1 MNLYDYQQAFGAWD
15 KTGSEMRH
23 AIRRWFRL
31 YYGKPEQPGLDPSQR
46 IAYTVVSKLYRSV
59 FAEYQPN
66 AQTSFA
72 RQVLTDLKKLQK
84 EAVQLALVGGECY
97 IKPCPTGQ
105 GFTFYLLPRDSVL
118 IFGRDARGVPTDI
131 GSIERSTLGNHYYTL
146 LERRYVD
153 EKGYL
158 TIENKLFRSL
168 SSDSLGQQ
176 AELYEHPD
184 YAHLLSKYTY
194 EQPIGSVG
202 LARLH
207 TPMVNCVD
215 GSREPVSVYAAA
227 EGLIRHIDRNE
238 ALLCGEFE
246 RGQSRIIASKDLLNG
261 NKELADNLFVGL
273 DYDAEELGLHIF
285 SPALREQSYLA
296 RKQEYL
302 RNIESIIGLKRGL
315 LSDSNLEERT
325 ATEIS
330 SSVGEH
336 NLTVMDFQAMWEEGL
351 NETVQLCA
359 RLAQV
364 YGMAVQLPQ
373 PRVTVDWGNGILF
386 DEEKTWADYKQMVA
400 AGLLSPE
407 VALGWRFNMPTETQ
421 QQRAAIRQR
430 YMPEERKQ
438 NGT

>member
-15 KTGSEMRH
+15 KTGSEMRR

-31 YYGKPEQPGLDPSQR
+31 YYGKVDEPGLDPCQR
-46 IAYTVVSKLYRSV
+46 IAYTVVSKLQRSV
-59 FAEYQPN
+59 FAEYLPRAETPF
-66 AQTSFA
+66 AQ
-72 RQVLTDLKKLQK
+72 KLLRELETVQR
-84 EAVQLALVGGECY
+84 EAMQLALVGGECY
-97 IKPCPTGQ
+97 IKPCPAQQ

-118 IFGRDARGVPTDI
+118 IFARDASGVPTDI
-131 GSIERSTLGNHYYTL
+131 GSIERSTLGNCYYTL
-146 LERRYVD
+146 LERRQVD
-153 EKGYL
+153 EKGFL

-168 SSDSLGQQ
+168 NSDSLGQQ
-176 AELYEHPD
+176 AQLSEHPD
-184 YAHLLSKYTY
+184 YARLPEKYTY
-194 EQPIGSVG
+194 EQPIYSVG

-227 EGLIRHIDRNE
+227 EGLIRNIDRNE

-261 NKELADNLFVGL
+261 DKGLTDNLFVGL
-273 DYDAEELGLHIF
+273 DHDQEELGLHIF

-302 RNIESIIGLKRGL
+302 RNIESVIGLKRGV

-325 ATEIS
+325 ATEIAS
-330 SSVGEH
+330 SMGEH
-336 NLTVMDFQAMWEEGL
+336 NLTVMDFQAMWEACI

-359 RLAQV
+359 RLAQL
-364 YGMAVQLPQ
+364 YGIDAQLLQ
-373 PRVTVDWGNGILF
+373 PRIRVDWGNGVLF

-400 AGLLSPE
+400 AGLLAPE
-407 VALGWRFNMPTETQ
+407 VALGWRFNMPSETQ

-438 NGT
+438 NGA